1 MSSGD
6 YKLVQMAEWDER
18 KQLLVS
24 DEAKTQCCT
33 PTRFTI
39 ATLAGLVCL
48 LTAVL
53 FCLIRWPIVR
63 PGCGNTG
70 REGVMEPGPQD
81 TQLGLIAD
89 IHLNLHPEECMGQSS
104 SEYGVFGCDST
115 LGLLN
120 LTLKDMVTK
129 LQGSK
134 VLVMLGD
141 AAQHQ
146 AVDTWDS
153 KVTLDSIG
161 SVFTQFQHHFPST
174 PVFPTVGNNDLPAHD
189 TVPDISWYTSLL
201 KMFEPAITR
210 GHKVTLP
217 DNFREIFMYGGYYS
231 ALFADKFTVISLN
244 TNLFSASVQDRGSQ
258 RDYAVSHL
266 QWLDDTLKAV
276 TGRVVIIG
284 HIPPTLSLYALYNKK
299 VAKVSWRLEYFEN
312 FREIYQ
318 RHHEK
323 VIAMLFGHEHQ
334 DTFVVERNSG
344 VDMATFTFPSVS
356 PVYSGQ
362 PSYGIAVIQNKEK
375 LKDIFTYHTWL
386 DYYTRLKI
394 EPKFLTYRSFGQIFR
409 LDELTPEGLFDK
421 TENIIEESDGM
432 RSFMALKGKVYQER
446 AVPMISPHLYYC
458 YTTNFN
464 IAAFVQCIESFG
476 YDGKPYIVN
485 S

>member
-1 MSSGD
+1 MSGGN
-6 YKLVQMAEWDER
+6 YKLIQIGER
-18 KQLLVS
+18 EQEEREQLLPS
-24 DEAKTQCCT
+24 DEPKTQCCT

-39 ATLAGLVCL
+39 STLAGLVCL

-53 FCLIRWPIVR
+53 FCLIRWPIRR
-63 PGCGNTG
+63 PWCDNMG

-81 TQLGLIAD
+81 TLLGLISD
-89 IHLNLHPEECMGQSS
+89 IHLNLHPDECVGQSS

-129 LQGSK
+129 LPGSK
-134 VLVMLGD
+134 SRVLVMLGD

-146 AVDTWDS
+146 PADTWDY
-153 KVTLDSIG
+153 KVTLDSIS
-161 SVFTQFQHHFPST
+161 SVFKQFQHHFPST
-174 PVFPTVGNNDLPAHD
+174 PVFPTVGNNDLPAHN

-244 TNLFSASVQDRGSQ
+244 TNLFSASVQDRSSQ
-258 RDYAVSHL
+258 REYAVSHL
-266 QWLDDTLKAV
+266 QWLSDTLDAV

-284 HIPPTLSLYALYNKK
+284 HIPPTLSLYALYHNK

-312 FREIYQ
+312 FREIYR

-356 PVYSGQ
+356 PIYSGQ
-362 PSYGIAVIQNKEK
+362 PSYGIAVIQNHGNERK

-386 DYYTRLKI
+386 DYYTRLRI

-409 LDELTPEGLFDK
+409 LNELTPEGLFNK
-421 TENIIEESDGM
+421 TKNIIEESDGM
-432 RSFMALKGKVYQER
+432 RSFMAVKGKVYQER

-464 IAAFVQCIESFG
+464 IAAFRSVYRKFWLRR
-476 YDGKPYIVN
+476 
-485 S
+485 